1 MGNMKK
7 GDKRE
12 ADVKRGEGTEVNVKK
27 AVRER
32 YGRIAQTSGS
42 CCGPKKAAPCG
53 CGGAPRDQSRLVG
66 YSDEDLG
73 GLPEGA
79 DLGLGCGNP
88 VAMASL
94 KKGETVVDLGSGAG
108 IDCFLAAKKV
118 GARGRVIGVDMTP
131 DMLEKAR
138 ANAKKAGLRNVEFRL
153 GEIENLPVAD
163 GSVDAVISNCVI
175 NLCPDKKRVFKE
187 VFRVLRPG
195 GRMMVSDI
203 VLKAPLPEAVRGSV
217 EAYVACIAGA
227 ALKKQYLAAIR
238 AAGFRDVLV
247 VGETVY
253 PLDVGDVTVRSV
265 VEQLPLGVDELRKI
279 ASTIVSV
286 KVEAHKGR

>member
-1 MGNMKK
+1 MTKGEKK
-7 GDKRE
+7 DADMTTGE
-12 ADVKRGEGTEVNVKK
+12 ATEANVKK

-32 YGRIAQTSGS
+32 YGRIARTAAG
-42 CCGPKKAAPCG
+42 CCGADKDITCG
-53 CGGAPRDQSRLVG
+53 CGGASQDLSRLVG

-73 GLPEGA
+73 SLPEGA

-88 VAMASL
+88 VALASL
-94 KKGETVVDLGSGAG
+94 KKGETVLDLGSGAG

-118 GARGRVIGVDMTP
+118 GAKGRVIGVDMTA

-138 ANAKKAGLRNVEFRL
+138 ANARKAKLRNVEFRL

-163 GSVDAVISNCVI
+163 CSVDAVISNCVI

-203 VLKAPLPEAVRGSV
+203 VLKAPLPDAVRGSV
-217 EAYVACIAGA
+217 EAYVSCIAGA

-238 AAGFRDVLV
+238 AAGFRDVKV
-247 VGETVY
+247 TGETVY
-253 PLDVGDVTVRSV
+253 PLDVGDGTIRSV

-286 KVEAHKGR
+286 KVEARKGR